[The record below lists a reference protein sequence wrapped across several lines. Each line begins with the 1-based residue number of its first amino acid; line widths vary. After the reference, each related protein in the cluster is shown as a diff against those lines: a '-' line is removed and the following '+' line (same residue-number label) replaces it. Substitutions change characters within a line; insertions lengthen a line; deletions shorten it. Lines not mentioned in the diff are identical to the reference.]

1 MHACNRMATDCW
13 LAGTRCCWQA
23 LAMSKRSTACPRL
36 AGLHVAASMAMMQG
50 WGMPWLGNRNAF
62 FLGCQHVRPFLHE
75 KARRGEGLRM
85 SVCRCSVGPTR
96 LIPMPTTPPS
106 MTRSFCSILRASD
119 LHGAASVM
127 PNSMV
132 CPCRTISLANKG
144 QTRWTKGNRDR
155 QRATEIGKGQ
165 ERCTTGNSAPN

>member
-1 MHACNRMATDCW
+1 MATDCW

-119 LHGAASVM
+119 LHGRQL
-127 PNSMV
+127 
-132 CPCRTISLANKG
+132 CISHAQQHGLPQPKLLV
-144 QTRWTKGNRDR
+144 WLTKGKQDG

-165 ERCTTGNSAPN
+165 QR